1 MLRPTASALTLHSL
15 EKIFYLAVLGLCCCV
30 GFSLAVVSAWA
41 SHCGG
46 LSCQEHRLSSVQA
59 SVISVWERPSCSC
72 PAACGILPDQG
83 TSPLPALAGRF
94 FTTEPPGKP
103 SAFAFST
110 LTLSLVGF
118 SWPSS
123 GETQPSICWQFYF
136 LGILIFLFSKTAI
149 LHLFLSSNLQSR
161 IFSKTQKCHF
171 LRN

>member
-110 LTLSLVGF
+110 LTLSLLLDSAGQAQVKPNP
-118 SWPSS
+118 PSAGS
-123 GETQPSICWQFYF
+123 STSLVY
-136 LGILIFLFSKTAI
+136 LFSYSPRQ
-149 LHLFLSSNLQSR
+149 LFYIFFSPLISNLASFLKPKNA
-161 IFSKTQKCHF
+161 IF
-171 LRN
+171 